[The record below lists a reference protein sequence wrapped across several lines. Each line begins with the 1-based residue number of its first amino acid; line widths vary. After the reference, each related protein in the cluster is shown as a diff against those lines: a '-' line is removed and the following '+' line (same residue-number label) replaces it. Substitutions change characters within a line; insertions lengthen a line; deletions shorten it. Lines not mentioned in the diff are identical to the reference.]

1 MPDILSSVEPEIL
14 TLSMHSTLA
23 IVAPVFVSIL
33 KPLDSKAFLQIIRK
47 APIVNAGLALIMS
60 ISLLLALGPVSFVV
74 GSLNAIPVIA
84 LAVPHVVKPLA
95 LID

>member
-14 TLSMHSTLA
+14 ALSMHSTLA

-33 KPLDSKAFLQIIRK
+33 KPLNSKALLQIIRK
-47 APIVNAGLALIMS
+47 TPIVNAGLALMVS
-60 ISLLLALGPVSFVV
+60 VSLLLALGPVSFVV
-74 GSLNAIPVIA
+74 GLLNAIPVIS
-84 LAVPHVVKPLA
+84 LAVPHIFKPLA